1 MRETC
6 NINIALDMTA
16 ERPGWRDELGQQL
29 PSADLGEQEVLPL
42 TGDVDVVTDNRGAIH
57 REKKANRDADD
68 DVTSVNSASSKSSKT
83 VTFVLPGSASQ
94 ISNKNGT
101 DGSDAASDTTV
112 SDNTALRG
120 LDMASLPMCADGG
133 VDYTMR
139 RPLSCVSAPALRTG
153 WMHGLRTRGSMSYKR
168 QVPGRYF
175 PPLSSH
181 NKRSDRIVR
190 DGTPKLQPTC
200 SGYAQMMRSSSVRGR
215 CDSRVVLKSKA
226 VSGRDWSRPRYNSA
240 GVAGALPRY
249 ANRPYSSVTESL
261 FSIKFRDPE
270 ESAYDPSSEMTSDYY
285 TIEKLY
291 LFPKRTTRTRLQS
304 DIACLQGESKLL
316 HVRQSR
322 DV

>member
-1 MRETC
+1 
-6 NINIALDMTA
+6 MTA
-16 ERPGWRDELGQQL
+16 ERSCLRDESRQHQS
-29 PSADLGEQEVLPL
+29 SADLGEQEIMPH
-42 TGDVDVVTDNRGAIH
+42 TADVDVVADNLGTLH
-57 REKKANRDADD
+57 PVPKGNGNGDD
-68 DVTSVNSASSKSSKT
+68 DDTSVRSASSKSSKT

-101 DGSDAASDTTV
+101 DGSDAASDDTV
-112 SDNTALRG
+112 SDNTSLRG

-181 NKRSDRIVR
+181 DKRSDRIVR
-190 DGTPKLQPTC
+190 DGAPKLQPTC
-200 SGYAQMMRSSSVRGR
+200 SGYAKMMRSSSVRGR

-226 VSGRDWSRPRYNSA
+226 VHGHDWARPRYHSA
-240 GVAGALPRY
+240 GVTSTVPRY

-322 DV
+322 DM